1 MPPLWW
7 HPVRTS
13 LDDEQERDRDMSS
26 GTFQPSLTA
35 GAARPDF
42 CGSRVALALTFGS
55 HATSRA
61 RDGFTSITANEMWLQ
76 VWNIDAK
83 PAYPVAHTDRT
94 TPRPLE
100 RSP

>member
-1 MPPLWW
+1 
-7 HPVRTS
+7 
-13 LDDEQERDRDMSS
+13 MSS
-26 GTFQPSLTA
+26 GTLQLSLTA
-35 GAARPDF
+35 SAARPDF
-42 CGSRVALALTFGS
+42 DGSCVARDLTFGS
-55 HATSRA
+55 HATCGELG
-61 RDGFTSITANEMWLQ
+61 GFTSISANQMWLK